1 MLFFLLASSAVQ
13 VSWLIATPSCVV
25 RKVLLVIVKGPIYG
39 PDYIHNQMLYHLS
52 SQNLIYLLHI
62 FNLFL
67 ENGFAPLH
75 WKEATIIPLLQP
87 DKPPTNPASH
97 RPISLTFYL
106 CKLFERIVK
115 SRLNQHIEQS
125 NLLPTLQAGFRS
137 GRSTTDHIVTLETS
151 IKQGFVT
158 QQNSHAVFL
167 EISKAYD
174 SVWLVGLLTKLTQ
187 VGIAGNMLRWL
198 HSFLIGRSSR
208 IRIGHHL
215 SEPHPLT
222 SGVPQ
227 GAVLSPLL
235 FNIMLYDFP
244 RPTQS
249 SQTLLYADDIIITCH
264 AKTSATAEAILQ
276 PELDRIGRWGDKW
289 GFRFSAQKSAVLV
302 FKDLVDP
309 YRHLLFTSTPTPSKL

>member
-67 ENGFAPLH
+67 ENGFAPLL
-75 WKEATIIPLLQP
+75 WKEATIIPLLKP
-87 DKPPTNPASH
+87 DKPPTNPVSY
-97 RPISLTFYL
+97 RPISLTSCL

-125 NLLPTLQAGFRS
+125 NLLPTFQAGFRS
-137 GRSTTDHIVTLETS
+137 GRSTTDHIVALESS
-151 IKQGFVT
+151 IKQGYLT
-158 QQNSHAVFL
+158 QQNSYAVFL
-167 EISKAYD
+167 DISKAYD
-174 SVWLVGLLTKLTQ
+174 SVWLVGLVTKLNQ

-198 HSFLIGRSSR
+198 NSFLIGRSSR
-208 IRIGHHL
+208 IRIGRHL

-227 GAVLSPLL
+227 GAILSPLL
-235 FNIMLYDFP
+235 FNITLYDFP
-244 RPTQS
+244 RPTQR
-249 SQTLLYADDIIITCH
+249 SQTLIYADDITITCH

-289 GFRFSAQKSAVLV
+289 GFRSSAQKSAV
-302 FKDLVDP
+302 
-309 YRHLLFTSTPTPSKL
+309 